1 MILNPWGFDYMD
13 SVAEKA
19 VGPYLHPRTDLVCT
33 NLGKE
38 ALPMPWPVP
47 ESRKLAVERAMK
59 AQADGFDAIVIGCCA
74 DPFLSDI
81 RQAVSIPVVGVT
93 EAACATARSRGK
105 ITIMARRL
113 SDSFRSLI
121 PIQNAWERGWTDLAT
136 GYGLKPGEF
145 SLRRVFVPGHPDPET
160 LVDLTNRD
168 QAKLRDLTVAGMSE
182 ALHAEG
188 LEQTR
193 AAIKEDGARAV
204 YFACAFWSLP
214 ISELEKAGNAFGVP
228 VINPLVSA
236 VSYAEH
242 LLLSGR
248 PVQASA
254 LV

>member
-1 MILNPWGFDYMD
+1 MSPSRARPPITSSPSRFTFTAPCCSPIFRRLTRRVGRSTPAFII
-13 SVAEKA
+13 SITA
-19 VGPYLHPRTDLVCT
+19 VPPL
-33 NLGKE
+33 
-38 ALPMPWPVP
+38 
-47 ESRKLAVERAMK
+47 
-59 AQADGFDAIVIGCCA
+59 
-74 DPFLSDI
+74 
-81 RQAVSIPVVGVT
+81 IPVVGVT

-248 PVQASA
+248 PVQAAA

>member
-13 SVAEKA
+13 SVAERV
-19 VGPYLHPRTDLVCT
+19 VGPYLHAGTDVVCV

-47 ESRKLAVERAMK
+47 ESRKLVVEKAMK

-81 RQAVSIPVVGVT
+81 RQAVSIPVVAVT
-93 EAACATARSRGK
+93 ESVCATARSRGK

-113 SDSFRSLI
+113 PDHFRSLI
-121 PIQNAWERGWTDLAT
+121 PIQNAWEKGWTDLAT
-136 GYGLKPGEF
+136 GYGLKPSEF
-145 SLRRVFVPGHPDPET
+145 SLRRVFVPNHPDPET
-160 LVDLTNRD
+160 LVDLTARD
-168 QAKLRDLTVAGMSE
+168 QAKLRDLTIAAMGE

-193 AAIKEDGARAV
+193 AAVKEDGAKAV
-204 YFACAFWSLP
+204 YFACAFWSSP
-214 ISELEKAGNAFGVP
+214 IAALEEAGNAFGVP

-242 LLLSGR
+242 LLLS
-248 PVQASA
+248 ASY
-254 LV
+254 